1 MAEAAAPQARR
12 HRRRWPRPR
21 FVVLLALLL
30 LGGIGALLLHHYTR
44 PDKLTALLVEQARS
58 QLGLRLSLADRAG
71 FGLLP
76 RLRVLLPKASL
87 KSADDGI
94 VLDAESIGVVVPWHT
109 LWGERVDIERIEIE
123 KPRLDLD
130 ALSHWLAARPAGGAA
145 PDVRFALR
153 VRDGTLLAAG
163 KPLAEGLNLDFANAG
178 DLAAWLARVRE
189 TDAPSLPPL
198 TGSAEAARLQI
209 GDTHVEGLR
218 IELRDE
224 TAVPAPQR

>member
-1 MAEAAAPQARR
+1 MAETAAPQARR
-12 HRRRWPRPR
+12 RRRLWPYA
-21 FVVLLALLL
+21 LLTLALLA
-30 LGGIGALLLHHYTR
+30 GIGAWALRHYTR
-44 PDKLTALLVEQARS
+44 PEQLTALLVEQTRS

-76 RLRVLLPKASL
+76 QLRVLLPKASL
-87 KSADDGI
+87 KSAGDDI

-109 LWGERVDIERIEIE
+109 VWGERVDIERIDIE

-130 ALSHWLAARPAGGAA
+130 ALSRWLAARPAGGAA

-153 VRDGTLLAAG
+153 VRGGTLLAAG

-189 TDAPSLPPL
+189 TDAPMLPPL

-209 GDTHVEGLR
+209 GGTHVEGLR

-224 TAVPAPQR
+224 AAQAVPKR

>member
-1 MAEAAAPQARR
+1 MAETAAPQARR
-12 HRRRWPRPR
+12 RRRRWPY
-21 FVVLLALLL
+21 VLLTLALLA
-30 LGGIGALLLHHYTR
+30 GIGAWVLRHYTR
-44 PDKLTALLVEQARS
+44 PEQLTAMLVEQARS
-58 QLGLRLSLADRAG
+58 QLGLRLSVADRAG

-76 RLRVLLPKASL
+76 QLRVLLPKASL
-87 KSADDGI
+87 KSADDV

-109 LWGERVDIERIEIE
+109 VWGQRVDIERIDIE

-130 ALSHWLAARPAGGAA
+130 ALSRWLAARPAGGAA

-153 VRDGTLLAAG
+153 VRDGTLLAEG

-178 DLAAWLARVRE
+178 DLSAWLARVRE
-189 TDAPSLPPL
+189 TDVPLLPPL
-198 TGSAEAARLQI
+198 SGSAEAARLQI

-224 TAVPAPQR
+224 AAAPAPQR